1 MEENNTKFAPY
12 IQKVCDMEVM
22 MTHTFKRGEFMAVQV
37 EPIEGIENT
46 VKQVEWWVV
55 HAKSPLPVCICWE
68 FNAAKMIASA
78 LHVADEVADTLAKVK
93 DKCDKAVSKTHD
105 VKKIQDKMTELLNE
119 GKSEE
124 EVFKW
129 MQEHEED
136 FRLPEA
142 KVDKP
147 EVKREDW

>member
-22 MTHTFKRGEFMAVQV
+22 VTHTFKQGEFMAVQV

-55 HAKSPLPVCICWE
+55 HVKSPLPICICWE

-78 LHVADEVADTLAKVK
+78 IHVAGEIADTLAKVK

-105 VKKIQDKMTELLNE
+105 VKKTQDKITELLNE
-119 GKSEE
+119 GKSKDEA
-124 EVFKW
+124 FKW